1 MASLAHYEITA
12 LEHLLTRQ
20 GFKPS
25 HAHRILRDYYR
36 SGGNPDWVTLRVPT
50 GLQEQLGR
58 EAPAFDSQVLTRQ
71 VAEDGTTKLLLGL
84 RDGKRVEAVMM
95 TDHRL
100 DRVSGCLSS
109 QAGCAMGC
117 DFCATAKGGLERNL
131 DAGEIVEQ
139 FVRLKA
145 EALALGRTLRTIVF
159 MGMGEPMHNLDNVIG
174 ALRRIASGELG
185 ALGWRQATVSTVGIV
200 PGIDRLAAE
209 NLRVNLA
216 ISLHAPDDE
225 TRARILPTGKR
236 YEIAEILA
244 AADRYMAM
252 SGLPAIIQYCLL
264 KDVNDSPEQAEKL
277 AAVLEGRRMHVN
289 LINYNP
295 TGPGLSGRVYESSG
309 IERSEAFMDILRARR
324 VVAHFRRP
332 RGRDIAAACG
342 QLLYKRSK

>member
-1 MASLAHYEITA
+1 MASLAHLETPA
-12 LEHLLTRQ
+12 LEQLLTRQ
-20 GFKPS
+20 GFKSS
-25 HAHRILRDYYR
+25 HAQRILRDYYR
-36 SGGNPDWVTLRVPT
+36 TGGQPDWEKLRVPA
-50 GLQEQLGR
+50 GLREQLAA
-58 EAPAFDSQVLTRQ
+58 EAPAFETLVLTRQ

-84 RDGKRVEAVMM
+84 RDGRRVEAVMM
-95 TDHRL
+95 TDHRQ

-131 DAGEIVEQ
+131 EAGEIVEQ

-145 EALALGRTLRTIVF
+145 EANTLGRTLKTIVF
-159 MGMGEPMHNLDNVIG
+159 MGMGEPMHNLDNVIA
-174 ALRRIASGELG
+174 ALRRIASGDLG

-216 ISLHAPDDE
+216 LSLHAPDDE
-225 TRARILPTGKR
+225 TRARILPTGRR
-236 YEIAEILA
+236 YEIGEILE

-264 KDVNDSPEQAEKL
+264 KDVNDSPAQAEQL
-277 AAVLEGRRMHVN
+277 ASLLNGRRMHVN

-295 TGPGLSGRVYESSG
+295 TGPGLSGKLYESSG
-309 IERSEAFMDILRARR
+309 IERSEAFMDVLRARR

-342 QLLYKRSK
+342 QLLTRPPR